1 MKAPCTINLSPNTS
15 KKATRAPL
23 KYIRHV
29 LSESSC
35 LGLQLEPGGKIHP
48 KLNIPRETDS
58 EQVPRGKDEKYFE
71 KRVKERLK
79 WLRGKRWPLE
89 VMVGHLIWCLNRCE
103 GVWGRCVSAGTFVEK
118 VTVSFLLLPGQ
129 Q

>member
-1 MKAPCTINLSPNTS
+1 
-15 KKATRAPL
+15 
-23 KYIRHV
+23 
-29 LSESSC
+29 

-48 KLNIPRETDS
+48 KLNILRETDS

-89 VMVGHLIWCLNRCE
+89 VDGGAVR
-103 GVWGRCVSAGTFVEK
+103 RYP
-118 VTVSFLLLPGQ
+118 LLG
-129 Q
+129 